1 MRVLDQPLDDVA
13 KDGLAAVHD
22 VPEGGKLEVAE
33 LHHVCLCRC
42 AVDAAG
48 CCSSYARRLAKG
60 GDHLALPRQ
69 TGHVG
74 GCKFVLCSS
83 FALYNTVEVTC
94 TGGERHPTLTRD
106 ESVKDW
112 LSEIFASRAEKR

>member
-1 MRVLDQPLDDVA
+1 MRTARARAAPFPTDRLPRTAMRVLDQPLDDVA

-48 CCSSYARRLAKG
+48 CEASVVAGLIYMRREDSENAGLFCRGLLLLGFLARHFWR
-60 GDHLALPRQ
+60 
-69 TGHVG
+69 
-74 GCKFVLCSS
+74 
-83 FALYNTVEVTC
+83 
-94 TGGERHPTLTRD
+94 
-106 ESVKDW
+106 
-112 LSEIFASRAEKR
+112 